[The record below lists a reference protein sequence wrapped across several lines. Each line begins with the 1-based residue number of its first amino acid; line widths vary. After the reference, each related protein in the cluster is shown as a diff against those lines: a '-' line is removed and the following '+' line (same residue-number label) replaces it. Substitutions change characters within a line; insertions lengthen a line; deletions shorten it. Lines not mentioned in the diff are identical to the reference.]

1 MDDNGCLPM
10 FLLVFGVAFGFFL
23 GWVVF
28 RKDQPTALDVYQG
41 KTILEVTYQGDVPVD
56 SAVVFK

>member
-1 MDDNGCLPM
+1 M

-41 KTILEVTYQGDVPVD
+41 KTILEVTYQGEVPVD